1 MIKKQNTKRKLP
13 KNIRERN
20 GKYTYRY
27 YIPTTVIE
35 DGVEKKISKETES
48 PRFDTLQEAKDFGT
62 LLEARKLQKGLP
74 SGYNITVSSWGKV
87 WIEEYKLEREPTGNT
102 IKSRQYGLK
111 MINEKF
117 GGFLI
122 SEVTPS
128 AYQQFLYELKK
139 RGLSRSTITTAH
151 TAGSLMFEHAKR
163 GGLLQS
169 DPTAEAI
176 IPKERQQA
184 RRPGEKR
191 QVLPK
196 FLEKDELK
204 AFLQLCRFVLTTNIW
219 ALFVVL
225 AYTGLRISEAAGLQ
239 WEDIDMKKRTIDVNK
254 QLYGTSVQN
263 YSFIPPKNEQSER
276 LVSFGE
282 TVVKALELLKEWQN
296 EERLSAK
303 HFNPNDNFVFW
314 CPTLPGYPISITS
327 VGKIMSKVLDK
338 ANLMTNLTPHSLR
351 HTHVSLLASN
361 PRVGLPEIQARIG
374 HKSNSKVTELIY
386 LHVTKQ
392 RQYEIADDFE
402 WAINN

>member
-1 MIKKQNTKRKLP
+1 MIRKQKAKRKLP

-27 YIPTTVIE
+27 YIPATVIE

-48 PRFDTLQEAKDFGT
+48 PRFDSLQEAKDFGT

-74 SGYNITVSSWGKV
+74 SGYNITVSSWGRV
-87 WIEEYKLEREPTGNT
+87 WIEEYMLEREPTGNT

-128 AYQQFLYELKK
+128 AYQQFLYDLKK
-139 RGLSRSTITTAH
+139 RGLSRSTITTTH

-163 GGLLQS
+163 GGLLQL

-176 IPKERQQA
+176 IPKERKQA
-184 RRPGEKR
+184 RKPGEKK

-204 AFLQLCRFVLTTNIW
+204 AFLQLCRFILTINFW

-225 AYTGLRISEAAGLQ
+225 AYTGLRISEAGGLQ
-239 WEDIDMKKRTIDVNK
+239 WEDIDMDKRTIDINK
-254 QLYGTSVQN
+254 QIYGTSVRT
-263 YSFIPPKNEQSER
+263 YIFIPPKNDQSER
-276 LVSFGE
+276 VISFGD
-282 TVVKALELLKEWQN
+282 TVAKALELLRGWQR
-296 EERLSAK
+296 EERISAK
-303 HFNPNDNFVFW
+303 NFNPNDDFVFW
-314 CPTLPGYPISITS
+314 CSTMPGYPIQITS
-327 VGKIMSKVLDK
+327 IPRIMKAVLEQ
-338 ANLMTNLTPHSLR
+338 AGLPTQLTPHSLR

-361 PRVGLPEIQARIG
+361 PRVGLTEIQARIG

-402 WAINN
+402 WAMNQ